1 MSDFLTNLANP
12 VVWLG
17 VIVFVVGVIAH
28 LMGTVLWTVTSAAY
42 LEFVKTCFLFSIA
55 AGVLRKARA

>member
-17 VIVFVVGVIAH
+17 IIAFIVGVIAH
-28 LMGTVLWTVTSAAY
+28 LMGAIFLTVTSAAY
-42 LEFVKTCFLFSIA
+42 LEFAKTCFLFSIA
-55 AGVLRKARA
+55 AGVLRKASS